1 MAPILLKIK
10 GTKLFSP
17 FNEIEDVG
25 DLSTLWRV
33 CTKVK
38 DSLENGSRLENLSWR
53 LWHLHQTLEARGK
66 GKDYRKLSPATT
78 RQLEKT
84 IRRPDNVRSAKPMQ
98 IKVRLGKSSGD
109 SRPGEPAPTP
119 ANGRVRS
126 VAAATTTTT
135 ATASDTDLASLPG
148 ANADSSSAA
157 TCSDDTTKDNGAPAA
172 PRAFGVNSADRA
184 GASAV
189 PTADATA
196 PADDSLLSKVT
207 GPQPEPVA
215 GSGVPLLLTDT
226 SSTSAPPAYVSH
238 AAGIMGSGLGS
249 HDSNHC
255 SHSNQSTLNTNGTH
269 GCPTSTPAVDHSE
282 EAQASDF
289 MSFGP

>member
-84 IRRPDNVRSAKPMQ
+84 IRRPDGNMRKPKPMQ
-98 IKVRLGKSSGD
+98 IKVRLGKSPADNRPPESVPLQKSGHIRPSPAASTLCAQSPLAVSQSAAD
-109 SRPGEPAPTP
+109 LSKSSRPGYAGSDGTTF
-119 ANGRVRS
+119 S
-126 VAAATTTTT
+126 VT
-135 ATASDTDLASLPG
+135 G
-148 ANADSSSAA
+148 ANDVSA
-157 TCSDDTTKDNGAPAA
+157 S
-172 PRAFGVNSADRA
+172 
-184 GASAV
+184 
-189 PTADATA
+189 
-196 PADDSLLSKVT
+196 
-207 GPQPEPVA
+207 
-215 GSGVPLLLTDT
+215 
-226 SSTSAPPAYVSH
+226 
-238 AAGIMGSGLGS
+238 
-249 HDSNHC
+249 
-255 SHSNQSTLNTNGTH
+255 
-269 GCPTSTPAVDHSE
+269 
-282 EAQASDF
+282 
-289 MSFGP
+289 